1 VLPRLLA
8 TDLDGTLLRGDG
20 TVSPRTRRAL
30 RAIQDAGTEVVIA
43 TARPVRWIEDLARE
57 AGITGTAICANGA
70 VIWDLAA
77 DTLVHRF
84 PVDPS
89 AAREVVARLGSIVPG
104 AAWAV
109 EGVDSFSHEPGY
121 ELRWPVPDDT
131 VVDDVGSL
139 LADPVVKLL
148 LHCPA
153 PRAPD
158 GAHRARAAVSDLV
171 ELTWSEP
178 SAELLEMSAA
188 GVSKGAGLAAL
199 CAARGIDAAQVSAF
213 GDMPNDLSMLAWAG
227 HAVAMGNA
235 DPSVIDAADE
245 VTLSNAQDGVA
256 VVLERLLAAEG

>member
-30 RAIQDAGTEVVIA
+30 RAVQDAGTEVVIA
-43 TARPVRWIEDLARE
+43 TARPVRWIQELARDTGV
-57 AGITGTAICANGA
+57 AGTAVCANGA

-77 DTLVHRF
+77 DALVHRF
-84 PVDPS
+84 PLDPS
-89 AAREVVARLGSIVPG
+89 AAREVVARLESIVPG
-104 AAWAV
+104 GAWAV
-109 EGVDSFSHEPGY
+109 ESVDSFSHEPGY
-121 ELRWPVPDDT
+121 EVRWPVPDDT
-131 VVDDVGSL
+131 VVDHIDSL

-148 LHCPA
+148 LHCP
-153 PRAPD
+153 PSGAPD
-158 GAHRARAAVSDLV
+158 GPHRARAAVCDLV

-199 CAARGIDAAQVSAF
+199 CATRGIDATQVIAF

-235 DPSVIDAADE
+235 DASVIDAADE

-256 VVLERLLAAEG
+256 AVLERLLAAER

>member
-8 TDLDGTLLRGDG
+8 TDLDGTLLGDDG

-43 TARPVRWIEDLARE
+43 TARPVRWIQELAQDTGVR
-57 AGITGTAICANGA
+57 GTAVCANGA

-77 DTLVHRF
+77 DALVHRF
-84 PVDPS
+84 PVDPA
-89 AAREVVARLGSIVPG
+89 AAREVVARLESIVPG
-104 AAWAV
+104 GAWAV
-109 EGVDSFSHEPGY
+109 ESIDSFSHEPGY
-121 ELRWPVPDDT
+121 EVRWPVPDDT
-131 VVDDVGSL
+131 VVDHIEGL

-148 LHCPA
+148 LHCPQ
-153 PRAPD
+153 PGAPD
-158 GAHRARAAVSDLV
+158 AADRARAAVCDLV

-199 CAARGIDAAQVSAF
+199 CATRGIDATQVIAF

-235 DPSVIDAADE
+235 DASVIDAADE

-256 VVLERLLAAEG
+256 AVLERLLAAER